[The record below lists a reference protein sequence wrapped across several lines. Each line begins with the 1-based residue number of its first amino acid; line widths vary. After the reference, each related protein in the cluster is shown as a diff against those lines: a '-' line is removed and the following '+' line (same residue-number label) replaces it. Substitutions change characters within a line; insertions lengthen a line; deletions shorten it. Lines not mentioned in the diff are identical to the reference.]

1 MQRLGQNRDG
11 YYGERIDVDATL
23 AGCRDA
29 ARRYGWTLD
38 SLPPEELDRP
48 AFVRRIGRP
57 AAPKI
62 YLSTGM
68 HGDEP
73 AGPCAA
79 LQLVQ
84 DNVWPDADLW
94 LIPCLNPAGLRASS
108 RTNAFG
114 IDVNRDYRQPRSP
127 EALGHLVWLDRQPRF
142 DLALLLHED
151 WESHGFYCYELNPT
165 GLPSLAPVMVN
176 AVRGIC
182 PIDES
187 PEIDGRQISEPGIIR
202 PIIAPEERPDWPEA
216 LWLGQHKTPLSYT
229 IEAPSDW
236 PLPVRV
242 NALVTAVNAALS
254 QFMSG
259 RSAAPLR

>member
-127 EALGHLVWLDRQPRF
+127 
-142 DLALLLHED
+142 
-151 WESHGFYCYELNPT
+151 
-165 GLPSLAPVMVN
+165 
-176 AVRGIC
+176 
-182 PIDES
+182 
-187 PEIDGRQISEPGIIR
+187 
-202 PIIAPEERPDWPEA
+202 
-216 LWLGQHKTPLSYT
+216 
-229 IEAPSDW
+229 
-236 PLPVRV
+236 
-242 NALVTAVNAALS
+242 
-254 QFMSG
+254 
-259 RSAAPLR
+259 